1 MHPNSNGLDLI
12 ETSTANTLGVS
23 ADNSA
28 AIAQANRS
36 KSNSLN
42 KTPDIK
48 SQFRKNENLV
58 GGNNGGAKQGSG
70 SSFLGQQADMIIRG
84 RSDKQAHSALQ
95 QYASHELPSVVL
107 KQKNTSSLP
116 PGSL

>member
-1 MHPNSNGLDLI
+1 MHPNPNGLDLI

-28 AIAQANRS
+28 AIAQVSRS
-36 KSNSLN
+36 KSNSFN

-58 GGNNGGAKQGSG
+58 GGNGGAKQGSG
-70 SSFLGQQADMIIRG
+70 SFLGQQADMIIRG